1 MKVILK
7 FADSFGMQSD
17 GFFFM
22 WIMLLMAA
30 IGTAI
35 VVERIFYLTMRA
47 NINAPKFM
55 DKIFSMVKA
64 NKMDAAIELCKK
76 APAAALPQ
84 VTKAGLE
91 VADTTQRQIQNA
103 MDEATL
109 EVIPPLEKRT
119 GYLNMIANT
128 STMTGL
134 MGTIYGLILCFDS
147 VGQPGIDPA
156 EKTALLASG
165 ISTAMNT
172 TLFGLVIAV
181 PLTMVFTWLTTK
193 TTKIIDEIDEYSV
206 KLINILGSR

>member
-1 MKVILK
+1 
-7 FADSFGMQSD
+7 
-17 GFFFM
+17 M
-22 WIMLLMAA
+22 WLMLLMAA
-30 IGTAI
+30 VGTAI
-35 VVERIFYLTMRA
+35 VVERVFYLTVRA

-55 DKIFSMVKA
+55 EKIISMVKA
-64 NKMDAAIELCKK
+64 NKIDAAMELCKK

-91 VADTTQRQIQNA
+91 LADTTQRQIQNA

-134 MGTIYGLILCFDS
+134 MGTIYGLIISFES
-147 VGQPGIDPA
+147 VGNPGIDPA
-156 EKTALLASG
+156 DKTAMLASG
-165 ISTAMNT
+165 ISVAMNT
-172 TLFGLVIAV
+172 TLFGLLIAV
-181 PLTMVFTWLTTK
+181 PFIMIYTILSTK

>member
-1 MKVILK
+1 M
-7 FADSFGMQSD
+7 
-17 GFFFM
+17 
-22 WIMLLMAA
+22 
-30 IGTAI
+30 
-35 VVERIFYLTMRA
+35 
-47 NINAPKFM
+47 
-55 DKIFSMVKA
+55 
-64 NKMDAAIELCKK
+64 ELCKK

-91 VADTTQRQIQNA
+91 LADTTQRQIQNA

-134 MGTIYGLILCFDS
+134 MGTIYGLIISFES
-147 VGQPGIDPA
+147 VGNPGIDPA
-156 EKTALLASG
+156 DKTAMLASG
-165 ISTAMNT
+165 ISVAMNT
-172 TLFGLVIAV
+172 TLFGLLIAV
-181 PLTMVFTWLTTK
+181 PFIMIYTILSTK